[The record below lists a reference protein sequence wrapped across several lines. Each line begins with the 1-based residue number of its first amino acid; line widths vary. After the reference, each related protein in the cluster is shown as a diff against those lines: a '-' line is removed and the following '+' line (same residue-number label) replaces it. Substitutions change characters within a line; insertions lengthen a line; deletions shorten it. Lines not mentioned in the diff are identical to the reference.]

1 MSTIS
6 CQDPYESLG
15 NAVVLQAVRDYR
27 DAAKKLSRGRRNPE
41 AEKMKKDCERFF
53 NSQHF
58 NVFTNLDGKVILSEL
73 EKEVLA

>member
-6 CQDPYESLG
+6 CRDPYESLG

-27 DAAKKLSRGRRNPE
+27 DAVKKLSRGRRNPE
-41 AEKMKKDCERFF
+41 AEKMKNDCERFF

-58 NVFTNLDGKVILSEL
+58 NVFTSLDGKFILSEL